1 MSMRTAKI
9 LKFERLKKRLGKD
22 SKSSPSDST
31 AFTKG
36 LSKETMKGLMKRFSH
51 PTTEEA
57 YRNRALF
64 FFMSTTGLQAKEIV
78 GSKFRNLLEA
88 PSGEILLRYIKKGG
102 KLGYAVIHK
111 DLLKTIREYHSKFQ
125 ISSDHFFHTLIKRN
139 QGIRNPLSKRGLQ
152 FIISGWNVKT
162 CEGKKFI
169 VMHHQH
175 TVGIRLL
182 AEAGSIAVQK
192 VLGHSSPI
200 TSNKFY
206 TAPLYDASKYLC
218 SWD

>member
-1 MSMRTAKI
+1 MSAQTTKI
-9 LKFERLKKRLGKD
+9 LKFEPRKNKLGKG
-22 SKSSPSDST
+22 SKNPPTDST

-36 LSKETMKGLMKRFSH
+36 LSKDTMQGLTKRFAN
-51 PTTEEA
+51 PTTEEE

-64 FFMSTTGLQAKEIV
+64 FFMSTTGLRAKEIV
-78 GSKFRNLLEA
+78 SSKFSNLLEA

-102 KLGYAVIHK
+102 KFGYAVIHK
-111 DLLKTIREYHSKFQ
+111 DFLKIIREYHSKFQ
-125 ISSDHFFHTLIKRN
+125 ISSDYFFQTLTKRN
-139 QGIRNPLSKRGLQ
+139 QENRNPLSKRGLQ
-152 FIISGWNVKT
+152 FIISGWGVKT
-162 CEGKKFI
+162 CEGRNIHCHAFR
-169 VMHHQH
+169 H

-200 TSNKFY
+200 TSSKFY
-206 TAPLYDASKYLC
+206 TAPYYDGSKYLR

>member
-1 MSMRTAKI
+1 MSAQTTKI
-9 LKFERLKKRLGKD
+9 LKFEPRKNKLGKG
-22 SKSSPSDST
+22 SKNPPTDST

-36 LSKETMKGLMKRFSH
+36 LSKDTMQGLTKRFAN
-51 PTTEEA
+51 PTTEEE

-64 FFMSTTGLQAKEIV
+64 FFMSTTGLRAKEIV
-78 GSKFRNLLEA
+78 SSKFSNLLEA

-111 DLLKTIREYHSKFQ
+111 DFLKIIREYHSKFQ
-125 ISSDHFFHTLIKRN
+125 ISSDYFFHTLTKRN
-139 QGIRNPLSKRGLQ
+139 QGTRSSLSKRGLQ

-162 CEGKKFI
+162 CEGKNI
-169 VMHHQH
+169 HCHALRH

-192 VLGHSSPI
+192 VLGHSSPT
-200 TSNKFY
+200 TSSKFY
-206 TAPLYDASKYLC
+206 TAPYYDGSKYLL